1 MNRFRARALVPLLMI
16 VVLTA
21 VGTAC
26 RSSESPAAA
35 PLPSW
40 IVRLVPPPQSSSGGV
55 QVVQVQHALVSPEYV
70 RLIINGRDVTSYAT
84 KGPDE
89 LDYSGTRGPV
99 PLTPGHYSA
108 RVDRMKLV
116 TDGAYTV
123 DSYSWSF
130 TIT

>member
-1 MNRFRARALVPLLMI
+1 MDRSRARALVPLLLI

-26 RSSESPAAA
+26 RATESPAAA
-35 PLPSW
+35 PLPRW
-40 IVRLVPPPQSSSGGV
+40 VIKLVPPPQSSSGGL

-70 RLIINGRDVTSYAT
+70 RLIINGTDVTSYAT

-89 LDYSGTRGPV
+89 LDYWGRRGPV
-99 PLTPGHYSA
+99 PLAPGHYSA
-108 RVDRMKLV
+108 RVDRMNPV
-116 TDGAYTV
+116 TDGAYAV